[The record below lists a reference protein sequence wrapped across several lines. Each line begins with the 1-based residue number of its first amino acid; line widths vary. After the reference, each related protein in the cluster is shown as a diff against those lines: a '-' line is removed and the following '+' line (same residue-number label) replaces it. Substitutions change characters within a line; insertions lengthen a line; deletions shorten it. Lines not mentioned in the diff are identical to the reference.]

1 MVFCSG
7 FSSAQ
12 VNRYMVFFGDKNGT
26 PYTTTNASAFLSSRA
41 LERRLNQ
48 GITVNETDL
57 PVNPVYITS
66 VANTGATVLYPTKWM
81 NGILVACDA
90 SLVSTIAA
98 IPEVSTVEFVAP
110 GAPANGGR
118 QKSVKQRMGTN
129 DEATSGQLSMLG
141 IPEMHADGFRGE
153 GITIAV
159 FDGGFLGANAASGF
173 AHIFDDNRYNVNA
186 SFNYVK
192 RNHDVFQ
199 TNDHGTRV
207 FSLVGGFLD
216 GQFTSGSYKA
226 NFQLYVT
233 EDVSSEYRVE
243 EYFWLFA
250 AERADSAGVD
260 IINSSLGYNIFDNP
274 SMDYMPAQMDGQ
286 TAVVTRAAQYA
297 ADKGM
302 VVVTSAGNE
311 GLDSSWRI
319 VTAPA
324 DAEDA
329 LAVGSIT
336 AAGVK
341 SPTSSIGPTSD
352 DRIKPDVVAQG
363 VGTTVIRAN
372 GDVVTGSG
380 TSFSSPLVAALVA
393 GVWQR
398 YPHLTNKQIIEAIRF
413 SASQANLPDN
423 ELGYGVPHY
432 VAVKNYLE
440 RSNQDELIAIF
451 PNPVLQDKI
460 TIRPKNPEDIQQMSF
475 SLVNIQGQLIQER
488 VVDFNWHNSEY
499 DADISTLSAGIY
511 FLLVKAGEKLFTFR
525 LVKL

>member
-1 MVFCSG
+1 
-7 FSSAQ
+7 
-12 VNRYMVFFGDKNGT
+12 MVFFDDKNGT
-26 PYTTTNASAFLSSRA
+26 PYTTGNASAFLSSKA
-41 LERRLNQ
+41 LERRLKQ
-48 GITVNETDL
+48 GIEINESDL
-57 PVNPVYITS
+57 PVNPAYIAS

-90 SLVSTIAA
+90 SLAPIIAA
-98 IPEVSTVEFVAP
+98 IPEVNTVEFVAP

-118 QKSVKQRMGTN
+118 QKSVKQRMATN

-141 IPEMHADGFRGE
+141 IPEMHADGYRGE
-153 GITIAV
+153 GITIAI
-159 FDGGFLGANAASGF
+159 FDGGFLGADVAFGF
-173 AHIFDDNRYNVNA
+173 THIFDDNRYNAEA

-192 RNHDVFQ
+192 HNHEVFQ

-207 FSLVGGFLD
+207 FSLVGGFMD

-233 EDVSSEYRVE
+233 EDISSEYRVE

-260 IINSSLGYNIFDNP
+260 IINSSLGYNIFDNQA
-274 SMDYMPAQMDGQ
+274 MDYTPAQMDGQ

-297 ADKGM
+297 AEKGI

-336 AAGVK
+336 AAGAK
-341 SPTSSIGPTSD
+341 SATSSIGPTSD

-363 VGTTVIRAN
+363 VGTSVIRAN
-372 GDVVTGSG
+372 GDVIAGSG

-398 YPHLTNKQIIEAIRF
+398 YPNLTNRQIMAAIRL
-413 SASQANLPDN
+413 SASQANIPDN
-423 ELGYGVPHY
+423 QLGYGIPHY
-432 VAVKNYLE
+432 VAVRNYLE
-440 RSNQDELIAIF
+440 RTNQDELIAIF
-451 PNPVLQDKI
+451 PNPASQDKI
-460 TIRPKNPEDIQQMSF
+460 TIRPRNPEDVQQMSF
-475 SLVNIQGQLIQER
+475 SLVNLQGQLIQER

-499 DADISTLSAGIY
+499 DADISTLASGIY